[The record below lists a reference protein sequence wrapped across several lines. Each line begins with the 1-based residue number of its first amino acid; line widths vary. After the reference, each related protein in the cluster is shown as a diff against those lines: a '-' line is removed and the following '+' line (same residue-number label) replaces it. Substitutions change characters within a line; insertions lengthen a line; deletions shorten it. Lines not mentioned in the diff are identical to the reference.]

1 MSKIQTT
8 STVFYYI
15 SKELDANLTLGYIN
29 NVQTIEND
37 IWKIKIHKQKT
48 KELIIT
54 PLICFISNN
63 VFPVTTINGFEK
75 YLKKKLY
82 NQRIKEISQDKNNK
96 VIYFRLDQFYLIF
109 EFFSKSNIILTDL
122 EFKIIT
128 SKQKEEWKDRKIIK
142 NEIYKFPSG
151 KDIKKIKKEELLE
164 EIKSFDKKETIRH
177 LSKTY
182 NLAPVEIDMIYT
194 SDVKKLIDDIFS
206 LYNLENPGIL
216 YLPEKETY
224 VIKEKGKEIF
234 QTFENNYKE
243 VYEKKEAKIETEKK
257 SKINSVLES
266 QLNKKEEF
274 ENKIK
279 LLEKEGEFIYKNF
292 LLIDI
297 LNKQITFAIDK
308 KISDKE
314 IISKINNYLKE
325 KQINLELLKIDRKS
339 KKYFLKGE

>member
-1 MSKIQTT
+1 MKKIQTT

-15 SKELDANLTLGYIN
+15 SKELDEKLTLGYIN

-63 VFPVTTINGFEK
+63 AFPVTTINGFEK

-96 VIYFRLDQFYLIF
+96 VIYFKLDQFYLIF

-122 EFKIIT
+122 DFKIIT

-151 KDIKKIKKEELLE
+151 KDIKNIKKEDLLK
-164 EIKSFDKKETIRH
+164 EIKFFDKKEIIRY
-177 LSKTY
+177 LSKNY
-182 NLAPVEIDMIYT
+182 NLAPIEIDRIYT
-194 SDVKKLIDDIFS
+194 KDQDKFVEKVLS
-206 LYNLENPGIL
+206 LYKLKKPGLL
-216 YLPEKETY
+216 YFPEKETY
-224 VIKEKGKEIF
+224 VIEDKGKEIF
-234 QTFENNYKE
+234 QTFENDYKE
-243 VYEKKEAKIETEKK
+243 IYEKKETVIETEKK

-266 QLNKKEEF
+266 QIIKMKEF
-274 ENKIK
+274 ENKIND
-279 LLEKEGEFIYKNF
+279 LEKEGEFIYRNF
-292 LLIDI
+292 SLIEN
-297 LNKQITFAIDK
+297 LNKQITLAINK
-308 KISDKE
+308 KIPEKE
-314 IISKINNYLKE
+314 ILLKINNYLKE
-325 KQINLELLKIDRKS
+325 KKVNLKLLKIDQKS
-339 KKYFLKGE
+339 KKYIIEED